1 MAKKEYLRLKE
12 DMTQEEIDVVTLHL
26 NKNSMIVMRSCSVCN
41 TFSAQRKHPIF
52 PKTQR
57 THNPELK

>member
-26 NKNSMIVMRSCSVCN
+26 KKNSMIRYADCIKNCH
-41 TFSAQRKHPIF
+41 RKA
-52 PKTQR
+52 K
-57 THNPELK
+57 LC